1 MVGALQTPGR
11 MGLESELR
19 KMCLLQGDDQ
29 HLDTVKNEWWSPMPF
44 GRRDEK
50 KVSPLRRL
58 DIDVEA
64 LVEEETKKAA

>member
-1 MVGALQTPGR
+1 MVGGLQTLER

-29 HLDTVKNEWWSPMPF
+29 HLDTVKDEWWSPMPF

-50 KVSPLRRL
+50 KGTLRRL
-58 DIDVEA
+58 DFSLSE
-64 LVEEETKKAA
+64 LVEEETKQAA